1 MVKCDAIQSNNNSKI
16 IKEQKNE
23 NFQIYCMAQCSKSNA
38 AWENKLVMELSNGN
52 GLVEVDE

>member
-1 MVKCDAIQSNNNSKI
+1 MQSSPTITAKLLRNK
-16 IKEQKNE
+16 KNE
-23 NFQIYCMAQCSKSNA
+23 NFQICCMAYCRKSNA